1 MASVGE
7 SIATTGGH
15 PERTVVRK
23 GAGADTKDPWGL
35 TPAHGSFVG
44 SHAPMVGAC
53 ALRMTAARYGL
64 LVNPNLARTLA
75 VGR

>member
-1 MASVGE
+1 MNMASVGE
-7 SIATTGGH
+7 SIATTTGGH

-44 SHAPMVGAC
+44 KPTHGSIN
-53 ALRMTAARYGL
+53 LRAQDDL
-64 LVNPNLARTLA
+64 DKV
-75 VGR
+75 